1 MDFTL
6 SVNGADAVTFESLG
20 VVSAQLEISNQGL
33 DRLQLSLSDDVALAA
48 FPAFARV
55 ELTHSGQVR
64 FVGWVDQIPSSYTGD
79 KRVSTV
85 TISGPWRWLDM
96 TAFTDKKTILV
107 PGTTA
112 GSYESLDLPVQ
123 IPMVGQGIDPITGM
137 PVKIPLSDV
146 VKKALDQ
153 VIAAQGAVI
162 SYDLSGLPSVQLPWA
177 EKQNI
182 TVGSVVREQLSW
194 APDRSVVWDYSNA
207 VPKLRIGGS
216 PAGKQVTDVGV
227 DATQLALN
235 PRFDLLVRR
244 VTITYLSP
252 PSNGIYKKIVDEAKD
267 QGDALALNSKV
278 AVEMTFPLQQNEP
291 LPVAGLASTFLASVS
306 KLAIE
311 TSFTFLDE
319 TLAWD
324 CLPGQQWG
332 FGGVSS
338 RWASYASV
346 CQTITRDL
354 FSSSVTVKLGHPG
367 HLGLQQLIDLHSRK
381 NTQQAGGSGGNS
393 PHGSGSLKVKVDIS
407 SGTDIDKAEMI
418 ASTVI
423 TVTGPGGSQ
432 QAAASDTETAF
443 QNLVPGSYLVSA
455 VPAPGWKVKP
465 PVSSGSG
472 ASVPGNRVNISNSE
486 AQTTLFFEKVVTKH
500 PFFVLVRKDPLSGSF
515 FAGVHY
521 FSSLF
526 SSLKATD
533 TVPITGLLPEVVTDT
548 SSGWIAVSDGHYIW
562 LEITVSNGVVV
573 AASIKCTANGQF
585 DKGADAWG
593 DNAYVQED
601 PSDPP
606 KQTKAIKPIAKI
618 LVTGGLATVQQ
629 AVTTNLVMR
638 SVNVAGKAA
647 LYPVAG

>member
-1 MDFTL
+1 MAFTL

-33 DRLQLSLSDDVALAA
+33 DRLQLSLSDDVALDA

-55 ELTHSGQVR
+55 ALTHSGQVR

-96 TAFTDKKTILV
+96 TAFTDKKTILI
-107 PGTTA
+107 PGSTA

-123 IPMVGQGIDPITGM
+123 IPMVGQGIDPTTGM
-137 PVKIPLSDV
+137 PVKISISDV
-146 VKKALDQ
+146 VKKALDE

-162 SYDLSGLPSVQLPWA
+162 SYDLSGLPAVQLPWS
-177 EKQNI
+177 EKQNV
-182 TVGSVVREQLSW
+182 TAGSVAREQLAW
-194 APDRSVVWDYSNA
+194 APDRSVIWDYSSE
-207 VPKLRIGGS
+207 VPELKIGSSSS
-216 PAGKQVTDVGV
+216 PKQVTDVGV
-227 DATQLALN
+227 DATQLSLN

-244 VTITYLSP
+244 VTITYLSR
-252 PSNGIYKKIVDEAKD
+252 PSNGVYQRKVDEAAD
-267 QGDALALNSKV
+267 QGDALALNSPL

-291 LPVAGLASTFLASVS
+291 LPDPGLASTFLAAVS

-332 FGGVSS
+332 FGGVGS
-338 RWASYASV
+338 RWASYGSV

-354 FSSSVTVKLGHPG
+354 FTSSVTVKLGHPG
-367 HLGLQQLIDLHSRK
+367 HLGLQQLIDLHKK
-381 NTQQAGGSGGNS
+381 NTPQAGGNGGNS
-393 PHGSGSLKVKVDIS
+393 PHGSGVLKVKVDIS
-407 SGTDIDKAEMI
+407 SGSDTDKADMV

-432 QAAASDTETAF
+432 QSAASDTQTTF

-465 PVSSGSG
+465 SASSGSG
-472 ASVPGNRVNISNSE
+472 PSVPGNRVNVSNSE
-486 AQTTLFFEKVVTKH
+486 VQTTLFLEKVVTKH
-500 PFFVLVRKDPLSGSF
+500 PFFVSLRKDPLSGAF

-521 FSSLF
+521 FSRLF

-533 TVPITGLLPEVVTDT
+533 TVSITGLLPEVVTDT
-548 SSGWIAVSDGHYIW
+548 SSGWVAVSDGQYIW
-562 LEITVSNGVVV
+562 LEITVLNGVAT
-573 AASIKCTANGQF
+573 AAAIKCPANGQF
-585 DKGADAWG
+585 DKGADAWT

-601 PSDPP
+601 SSTPP
-606 KQTKAIKPIAKI
+606 KQTKAILPLAKI
-618 LVTGGLATVQQ
+618 LLTGGLATVEQ
-629 AVTTNLVMR
+629 AVTTNLVLR
-638 SVNVAGKAA
+638 SVNIAGKAA
-647 LYPVAG
+647 LYPIAG